1 MSPIFRKLTDVR
13 HALLRL
19 HKALL
24 DDQRIAYERE
34 HGVVTPAEFLQLII
48 NEPSF
53 DWLHRLSELVVQ
65 IDEQME
71 DTENILTADSA
82 KVLLDQAKTLLTPA
96 ESGEGF
102 AGAYFDAIQRN
113 PEIAMLQG
121 QIRKLIS
128 APLSAQ
134 QQPADRAGK

>member
-48 NEPSF
+48 NEPAF

-82 KVLLDQAKTLLTPA
+82 KVLLDQAKTLLTPS
-96 ESGEGF
+96 ETGEGF
-102 AGAYFDAIQRN
+102 ARAYFDAIQRN

-121 QIRKLIS
+121 QSRKLIS
-128 APLSAQ
+128 APLQQ

>member
-102 AGAYFDAIQRN
+102 ARAYFEAIQRN

-128 APLSAQ
+128 APLPV
-134 QQPADRAGK
+134 QQPDRAGK

>member
-48 NEPSF
+48 NEPAF

-96 ESGEGF
+96 ESGQGF
-102 AGAYFDAIQRN
+102 ARAYFEAIQRN

-128 APLSAQ
+128 APLPAQ
-134 QQPADRAGK
+134 QPDRAEK

>member
-48 NEPSF
+48 NEPAF

-82 KVLLDQAKTLLTPA
+82 KVLLDQAKTLLTPS
-96 ESGEGF
+96 ETGEGF
-102 AGAYFDAIQRN
+102 ARAYFDAIQRN

-128 APLSAQ
+128 APLQQ

>member
-24 DDQRIAYERE
+24 DDQRIVYERA
-34 HGVVTPAEFLQLII
+34 HGTVTPSEFLQLII
-48 NEPSF
+48 NEPAF

-71 DTENILTADSA
+71 DTENILTAESA
-82 KVLLDQAKTLLTPA
+82 KVLLEQAKTLLTPS
-96 ESGEGF
+96 ETGEGF
-102 AGAYFDAIQRN
+102 SRAYFDAIQRN
-113 PEIAMLQG
+113 PEIAMMQG
-121 QIRKLIS
+121 QIRKLIA
-128 APLSAQ
+128 APLVA
-134 QQPADRAGK
+134 A

>member
-24 DDQRIAYERE
+24 DDQRIEYERA
-34 HGVVTPAEFLQLII
+34 HGTVTPAEFLQLII
-48 NEPSF
+48 NEPAF

-71 DTENILTADSA
+71 DTEDILTPESA
-82 KVLLDQAKTLLTPA
+82 KALLDQAKSLLTPS
-96 ESGEGF
+96 ETGEGF
-102 AGAYFDAIQRN
+102 SRAYFDAIQRN
-113 PEIAMLQG
+113 PEIAMMQG
-121 QIRKLIS
+121 QIRKLIT
-128 APLSAQ
+128 APLA
-134 QQPADRAGK
+134 AV

>member
-1 MSPIFRKLTDVR
+1 MSPIFQRLTDVR

-24 DDQRIAYERE
+24 ENERATYERE
-34 HGVVTPAEFLQLII
+34 NGNVSPGKFLQVVI

-71 DTENILTADSA
+71 DTENLMTAASA
-82 KVLLDQAKTLLTPA
+82 KALLAQAQTLVTPS
-96 ESGEGF
+96 ETGEGF
-102 AGAYFDAIQRN
+102 ARNYFAAIQGN
-113 PEIAMLQG
+113 PEIAMMQG
-121 QIRKLIS
+121 QLRKLMATPIPS
-128 APLSAQ
+128 
-134 QQPADRAGK
+134 